1 MKPVIVLL
9 LSLTLLS
16 GCFVSR
22 AYYGAGLVKSGYDL
36 VELFQ
41 SDP

>member
-1 MKPVIVLL
+1 MKPAIVLL

-16 GCFVSR
+16 GCFVTQVATGVSLVR
-22 AYYGAGLVKSGYDL
+22 AGYDL

-41 SDP
+41 SD

>member
-1 MKPVIVLL
+1 MKPAIVLL

-36 VELFQ
+36 VELFTEE
-41 SDP
+41 